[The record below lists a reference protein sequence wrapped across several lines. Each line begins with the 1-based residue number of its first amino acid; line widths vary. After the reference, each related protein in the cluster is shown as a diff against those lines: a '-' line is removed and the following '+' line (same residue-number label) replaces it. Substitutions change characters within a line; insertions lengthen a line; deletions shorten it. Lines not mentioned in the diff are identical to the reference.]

1 MEPKMARR
9 VHEDQASEDQ
19 KAQENSAHSGLC
31 ADTIIL
37 TMDGELL
44 ARDIAPGERII
55 TRDAGM
61 VKLLGVRR
69 KRVVCDAVLIKAGS
83 LGHTRP
89 AEDITLPC
97 GTEIL
102 IRDWRAIAMYGAA
115 QALIPAHDLQDG
127 EFIKVLPKQELEIV
141 EFIFDKP
148 HVIYAGGLE
157 VGCQSTH

>member
-9 VHEDQASEDQ
+9 IHEDQASENQTVQ
-19 KAQENSAHSGLC
+19 KASVQSGFC

-44 ARDIAPGERII
+44 ARDIAPGDRII

-69 KRVVCDAVLIKAGS
+69 KRVVCDAVCIKADS

-89 AEDITLPC
+89 AE
-97 GTEIL
+97 E
-102 IRDWRAIAMYGAA
+102 
-115 QALIPAHDLQDG
+115 DG
-127 EFIKVLPKQELEIV
+127 EFIKVMEKQSLEIV
-141 EFIFDKP
+141 EFIFDTP
-148 HVIYAGGLE
+148 HILYAGGLE
-157 VGCQSTH
+157 VRCQTGE